1 MRASSKIGALLL
13 GLAGVWV
20 EVGSHLAPAEA
31 CEVTADEGAR
41 VVPRTQLPVAPGAHM
56 PAVSGVADL
65 VVLVSLDGFRPDVM
79 GPDTR
84 ALHRMRLQGASPH
97 VARTIEKSATLP
109 SHASMV
115 SGVGP
120 TEHGINFNSFK
131 PERGQIQRPTL
142 FTVAHA
148 AGLPTVMFVGKG
160 KLRHLLASPR
170 DAQLTVVGMRCDRL
184 VDAALPYLREAKSGV
199 LFLHFADADSAGH
212 RSGWMSQ
219 DYLDAAHRADRCLDR
234 VVDTIAESGRVDRTL
249 LLVTADHGGHNR
261 SHGTRLEVDQRIP
274 WFAWGAGV
282 RRGKFSRPV
291 HTTDTAATV
300 MAALG
305 LKMPAGIRGTPVVE
319 AFAVGQGPRGFP
331 LQGAAL
337 ESP

>member
-1 MRASSKIGALLL
+1 MRTSSIMGALLV
-13 GLAGVWV
+13 GLVGVWV
-20 EVGSHLAPAEA
+20 ELGPELAPAEA
-31 CEVTADEGAR
+31 LDAPRAVPGLSPEVSPPAAE
-41 VVPRTQLPVAPGAHM
+41 M
-56 PAVSGVADL
+56 PAPSGVADL

-84 ALHRMRLQGASPH
+84 ALHRLRLQGASPH

-115 SGVGP
+115 SGVDP

-131 PERGQIQRPTL
+131 PERGQILRPTL
-142 FTVAHA
+142 FSVARA
-148 AGLPTVMFVGKG
+148 AGLPTTMFVGKG
-160 KLRHLLASPR
+160 KLRHLLTSPR
-170 DAQLTVVGMRCDRL
+170 DAQLTVVGQRCDRL
-184 VDAALPYLREAKSGV
+184 VDAALPTLREARSGV

-219 DYLDAAHRADRCLDR
+219 EYLDAAQRADRCLDR
-234 VVDTIAESGRVDRTL
+234 VIDTIAESGRMDRTL

-282 RRGKFSRPV
+282 RRGKFHRPV

-300 MAALG
+300 LAALG
-305 LKMPAGIRGTPVVE
+305 LKPPAGIRGTPVAE
-319 AFAVGQGPRGFP
+319 AFSVGQGPRGLP
-331 LQGAAL
+331 MQGAAPL
-337 ESP
+337 ELP

>member
-1 MRASSKIGALLL
+1 MRVSSIIGALMLA
-13 GLAGVWV
+13 LAGAWV
-20 EVGSHLAPAEA
+20 EVGSDLAPAVA
-31 CEVTADEGAR
+31 REGT
-41 VVPRTQLPVAPGAHM
+41 PSNPGQAPLFAP
-56 PAVSGVADL
+56 PAAEIPPPTGIADL

-84 ALHRMRLQGASPH
+84 ALHRLRLQGASPH

-115 SGVGP
+115 SGVDP
-120 TEHGINFNSFK
+120 SEHGINFNSFK
-131 PERGQIQRPTL
+131 PERGQILRPTL
-142 FTVAHA
+142 FSVAHA

-160 KLRHLLASPR
+160 KLRHLLTSPR

-184 VDAALPYLREAKSGV
+184 VDAALPYLREARSGV

-219 DYLDAAHRADRCLDR
+219 DYLDAAQRADRCLDR
-234 VVDTIAESGRVDRTL
+234 VVDTIADSGRVDRTL

-282 RRGKFSRPV
+282 RRGRFSRPV

-305 LKMPAGIRGTPVVE
+305 LKAPEGMRGTPVLE
-319 AFAVGQGPRGFP
+319 AFSAGHGPRGLP
-331 LQGAAL
+331 LTGTPIEA
-337 ESP
+337 P